1 MTVTRAVRASRPRW
15 QPAAL
20 SWALWALAMLS
31 LPVVAWLDHRSRQAG
46 RPDLVQL
53 ATGSTVPPVLALVSA
68 ATIGVMLASRRPR
81 HPVGWLLLILGL
93 SLAASGVAAAYTA
106 YGLVAPWVSEVGCH
120 AGYSY
125 LWISPPRTSQ
135 RRSRPKSAYS
145 LLRHPPTAPAS
156 RGPGSGAGVA
166 GGHARHSVAGR
177 ERAGVDRRSGD
188 GQGLPADRPDPAL
201 SDGVLGR
208 PHRCADDLGPG
219 RAPHVADHSGELA
232 VPIADQKPPRHR
244 LIGKAGQQTAGLLGN
259 PQPVRWSL
267 TPARCTRRLPS
278 SMTNSPYTPRRQIVS
293 TVQQQQA
300 TNAGGLLTQERPPTR
315 RGAGS
320 RPWPRSPA

>member
-106 YGLVAPWVSEVGCH
+106 YGLVAPWGVRSRVSCWVLVFVDQSTQDITAAQPAEVGV
-120 AGYSY
+120 
-125 LWISPPRTSQ
+125 
-135 RRSRPKSAYS
+135 
-145 LLRHPPTAPAS
+145 LLASAPAD
-156 RGPGSGAGVA
+156 GTGVA
-166 GGHARHSVAGR
+166 WARLRCGR
-177 ERAGVDRRSGD
+177 
-188 GQGLPADRPDPAL
+188 
-201 SDGVLGR
+201 
-208 PHRCADDLGPG
+208 
-219 RAPHVADHSGELA
+219 
-232 VPIADQKPPRHR
+232 
-244 LIGKAGQQTAGLLGN
+244 
-259 PQPVRWSL
+259 RWWS
-267 TPARCTRRLPS
+267 C
-278 SMTNSPYTPRRQIVS
+278 S
-293 TVQQQQA
+293 T
-300 TNAGGLLTQERPPTR
+300 
-315 RGAGS
+315 
-320 RPWPRSPA
+320 